1 MTRYLF
7 TAAIIISAMAGP
19 AFASYPPINYTK
31 SRAELAQ
38 SCALLGGRGESWG
51 LDRQTGAYGC
61 RNTENGN
68 AVSCA
73 ADGKC
78 MDYSGDPRWKRI
90 QILLKGGKEQKQIL
104 FRKLI

>member
-1 MTRYLF
+1 MTKTFF
-7 TAAIIISAMAGP
+7 TAAVILAALAGQ
-19 AFASYPPINYTK
+19 AFASYPPIKYGK

-38 SCALLGGRGESWG
+38 SCATLGAKGQSWG

-68 AVSCA
+68 AVHCT

-78 MDYSGDPRWKRI
+78 ADYSGDPRWKRI
-90 QILLKGGKEQKQIL
+90 QILLKGGKEQKAL
-104 FRKLI
+104 L